1 MNKKRPSNADNISE
15 KEMILKGLLAE
26 KQGKT
31 IDHDDLWKKL
41 LSTRKESR
49 EPFECLETLV
59 KK

>member
-1 MNKKRPSNADNISE
+1 MNKKHPSNADNISE

-41 LSTRKESR
+41 LSTRKESS
-49 EPFECLETLV
+49 EPFEFRE
-59 KK
+59 